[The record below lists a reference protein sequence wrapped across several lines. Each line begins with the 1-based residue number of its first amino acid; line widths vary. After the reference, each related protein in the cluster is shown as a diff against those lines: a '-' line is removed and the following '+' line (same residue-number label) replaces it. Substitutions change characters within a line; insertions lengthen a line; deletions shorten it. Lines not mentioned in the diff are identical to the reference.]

1 MSDKIERT
9 FTVGAGAALRLNNP
23 SGAVSILGGTEGQ
36 IQVQAA
42 KQGSDEDRANT
53 EIIFQQDRDRLHVET
68 RSHGHRGCSV
78 RYEVRVPVRCDVE
91 ARTASGAM
99 HAENL
104 NGTITLESASGA
116 ITGMEIE
123 GQTQLHAAS
132 GYINV
137 ERLSGTLEVHNA
149 SGNVVVRNSRVRS
162 FVAHSASGDVEIHS
176 PLSPG
181 GTYTAHLASGSF
193 RLFVPATTGAHV
205 SLHTA
210 SGRAQS
216 SLPNT
221 IARVERGH
229 WAGDIGDGG
238 AQIEAHTASGS
249 LSIEPEGEAVNSVL
263 QTESTWTAASVY
275 SSTTAVLEALQR
287 GELTLDDAM
296 TRLAAMEQP

>member
-1 MSDKIERT
+1 MNDKIDRT

-23 SGAVSILGGTEGQ
+23 SGTVTILGGTEGQ

-42 KQGSDEDRANT
+42 KQGADEDRANT
-53 EIIFQQDRDRLHVET
+53 EIVFQQDGDRLHVET
-68 RSHGHRGCSV
+68 RSHAHRGCSV

-91 ARTASGAM
+91 ARTASGAV

-104 NGTITLESASGA
+104 NGTISLESASGA
-116 ITGMEIE
+116 ITGIEIE

-132 GYINV
+132 GHINV
-137 ERLSGTLEVHNA
+137 ERLSGSLEVHNA
-149 SGNVVVRNSRVRS
+149 SGNVVVRDSHVNS
-162 FVAHSASGDVEIHS
+162 FVAHSASGDVEMHS

-181 GTYTAHLASGSF
+181 GTYIAHLASGSF

-221 IARVERGH
+221 ITRVERGY
-229 WAGDIGDGG
+229 WAGDIGGGG
-238 AQIEAHTASGS
+238 AHIEAHTASGS
-249 LSIEPEGEAVNSVL
+249 LSIEAQGEAAGSVP
-263 QTESTWTAASVY
+263 QTESTSTEASVY

-296 TRLAAMEQP
+296 SRLAAMEQH